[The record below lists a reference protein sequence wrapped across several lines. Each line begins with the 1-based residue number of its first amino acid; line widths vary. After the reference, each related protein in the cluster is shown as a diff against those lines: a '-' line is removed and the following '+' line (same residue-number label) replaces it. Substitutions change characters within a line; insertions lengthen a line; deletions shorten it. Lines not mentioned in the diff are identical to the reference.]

1 MNWKEAINHCHDS
14 GTSFSIATV
23 ICATGSTPRGGA
35 SKMVVTELETF
46 DTIGGGELEFN
57 VTKNARKMLEKRV
70 PFQQVEHYPLATKAN
85 QCCGGSVTVLL
96 ESFPVP
102 QNRITI
108 FGAGHVAKALVK
120 ILSQCDTRIDWIDTR
135 AEIFPK
141 ELPGNVKV
149 NPINDPVEHVEA
161 MTSVERCLVMTHD
174 HHLDYRLVSA
184 ILTRTEVDF
193 VGLIG
198 SETKSK
204 RFISKLRKEGLSDE
218 DLARCVC
225 PIGLSS
231 VKGKLPMEIAV
242 SVAAQLLSL
251 DPVANSDLK
260 PAISWKEIRAAF
272 SPSL

>member
-70 PFQQVEHYPLATKAN
+70 PVQQVEHYPLATKAN

-161 MTSVERCLVMTHD
+161 MTSDERCLVMTHD

>member
-1 MNWKEAINHCHDS
+1 M
-14 GTSFSIATV
+14 
-23 ICATGSTPRGGA
+23 
-35 SKMVVTELETF
+35 
-46 DTIGGGELEFN
+46 
-57 VTKNARKMLEKRV
+57 
-70 PFQQVEHYPLATKAN
+70 KAN
-85 QCCGGSVTVLL
+85 S
-96 ESFPVP
+96 
-102 QNRITI
+102 
-108 FGAGHVAKALVK
+108 
-120 ILSQCDTRIDWIDTR
+120 
-135 AEIFPK
+135 
-141 ELPGNVKV
+141 
-149 NPINDPVEHVEA
+149 INDPVEHVEGMA
-161 MTSVERCLVMTHD
+161 SEERCLVMTHD

-204 RFISKLRKEGLSDE
+204 RFMSKLKKEGLSDE

-225 PIGLSS
+225 PIGLPS

-251 DPVANSDLK
+251 EPGANSDLK

>member
-1 MNWKEAINHCHDS
+1 MNWKEAINHCHDI

-70 PFQQVEHYPLATKAN
+70 PVQQVEHYPLATKAN

-161 MTSVERCLVMTHD
+161 MTSDERCLVMTHD

-184 ILTRTEVDF
+184 ILKRTEADF

-218 DLARCVC
+218 DLTRCVC

>member
-1 MNWKEAINHCHDS
+1 
-14 GTSFSIATV
+14 
-23 ICATGSTPRGGA
+23 
-35 SKMVVTELETF
+35 
-46 DTIGGGELEFN
+46 
-57 VTKNARKMLEKRV
+57 MLGKRV

-108 FGAGHVAKALVK
+108 FGAGHVAKALVR

-135 AEIFPK
+135 PDIFPQ
-141 ELPGNVKV
+141 ELPGNVKA
-149 NPINDPVEHVEA
+149 NSIDDPVEHVEGMA
-161 MTSVERCLVMTHD
+161 SEERCLVMTHD

-184 ILTRTEVDF
+184 ILTMTEVDF

-204 RFISKLRKEGLSDE
+204 RFMSKLKKGGLSDE

-251 DPVANSDLK
+251 EPGANSDLK

>member
-1 MNWKEAINHCHDS
+1 M
-14 GTSFSIATV
+14 
-23 ICATGSTPRGGA
+23 
-35 SKMVVTELETF
+35 
-46 DTIGGGELEFN
+46 
-57 VTKNARKMLEKRV
+57 
-70 PFQQVEHYPLATKAN
+70 
-85 QCCGGSVTVLL
+85 
-96 ESFPVP
+96 
-102 QNRITI
+102 
-108 FGAGHVAKALVK
+108 AKALVK

-135 AEIFPK
+135 SDIFPQK
-141 ELPGNVKV
+141 LPGNVKI
-149 NPINDPVEHVEA
+149 NPINDPVDHVEA
-161 MTSVERCLVMTHD
+161 MVSEGWCLVMTHD

-204 RFISKLRKEGLSDE
+204 RFMSKLKKEGLSDE

-225 PIGLSS
+225 PIGLPS

-242 SVAAQLLSL
+242 SVSAQLLSL
-251 DPVANSDLK
+251 EPSANSDLK

>member
-1 MNWKEAINHCHDS
+1 MICRPRARTLRGKLPS
-14 GTSFSIATV
+14 GSPFTKSSQLPEMTS
-23 ICATGSTPRGGA
+23 
-35 SKMVVTELETF
+35 
-46 DTIGGGELEFN
+46 
-57 VTKNARKMLEKRV
+57 
-70 PFQQVEHYPLATKAN
+70 
-85 QCCGGSVTVLL
+85 
-96 ESFPVP
+96 
-102 QNRITI
+102 
-108 FGAGHVAKALVK
+108 
-120 ILSQCDTRIDWIDTR
+120 
-135 AEIFPK
+135 
-141 ELPGNVKV
+141 
-149 NPINDPVEHVEA
+149 VEHVEA
-161 MTSVERCLVMTHD
+161 MTSDERCLVMTHD

>member
-35 SKMVVTELETF
+35 SKMVVTDSGTF

-57 VTKNARKMLEKRV
+57 VTKSARKMLGKRV

-108 FGAGHVAKALVK
+108 FGAGHVAKALVR

-135 AEIFPK
+135 PDIFPHK
-141 ELPGNVKV
+141 LPGNVKA
-149 NPINDPVEHVEA
+149 NSIDDPVEHVEGMA
-161 MTSVERCLVMTHD
+161 SEERCLVMTHD

-184 ILTRTEVDF
+184 ILTMTEVDF

-204 RFISKLRKEGLSDE
+204 RFMSKLKKGGLSDG

-251 DPVANSDLK
+251 EPGANSDLK